1 MKKVDTLTDSI
12 TTQVKKPQLVGDN
25 PDSFNDGSSSSNRH
39 DHIDAINQVFA
50 ELELAYHNQY
60 HKAYA
65 DEGSIRLAKKYW
77 LECLANFSPQLIL
90 QATRTVVTSQQY
102 LPSVATIV
110 QACEESMSQ
119 YGLSAIHDAYVE
131 ACCAIHPKAEQKW
144 AHPAVYLA
152 GKATGWFELS
162 IKTEAQIYPLFEKN
176 YRRLCQ
182 QVIRGEELVIQKQEV
197 LPDQGSRKLSQE
209 ENKSRMDAL
218 RKQLK

>member
-1 MKKVDTLTDSI
+1 MKKADTLTGSI

-25 PDSFNDGSSSSNRH
+25 PDSSNDESSSSNKH

-65 DEGSIRLAKKYW
+65 EEGSISLAKKYW

-90 QATRTVVTSQQY
+90 QAIRTVVTSQQY
-102 LPSVATIV
+102 LPSVATLV

-119 YGLSAIHDAYVE
+119 YGLPTIHDAYVE
-131 ACCAIHPKAEQKW
+131 ACCATHPKAEQKW
-144 AHPAVYLA
+144 VHPAVYLA

-162 IKTEAQIYPLFEKN
+162 NKTEAQIYPLFENN

-182 QVIRGEELVIQKQEV
+182 QVIRGEELEIQKQEA
-197 LPDQGSRKLSQE
+197 LPDHVSRKLSQE